1 VTTLVLRLALAP
13 SIVLLASLVQRRLG
27 PRPGGRV
34 VGFPLT
40 TGPFLAV
47 ICLQYGTAAAAR
59 AAAGVI
65 SGQMVVVG
73 FCLGYG
79 HLAARVRPLW
89 ALAGALVA
97 GALAGT
103 ALSAV
108 HPTWLATA
116 LVITAVAVG
125 LYTWPVPPPPASPAE
140 PVSPAEPSGDGAG
153 AVAFRMAVTGGL
165 VAGLAAAA
173 RVVGSYLAGT
183 LSSMPVILSV
193 VVPAAHRSHG
203 PIAATEI
210 VRGALVSIGSAVI
223 FITVVAY
230 TVESLNA
237 VIAFALASVA
247 VFATSLLPWYRLT
260 PVRP

>member
-1 VTTLVLRLALAP
+1 LVLKLALAP
-13 SIVLLASLVQRRLG
+13 VIVLVASLAQRRLG
-27 PRPGGRV
+27 PRLGGRI

-47 ICLQYGTAAAAR
+47 ICLQYGTVAAAR

-89 ALAGALVA
+89 ALTGALA
-97 GALAGT
+97 TGALAG
-103 ALSAV
+103 AAVSAI
-108 HPTWLATA
+108 HPPWLATA
-116 LVITAVAVG
+116 AVLTAVGVG
-125 LYTWPVPPPPASPAE
+125 LYTWPSTVASGRPARP
-140 PVSPAEPSGDGAG
+140 DGPG
-153 AVAFRMAVTGGL
+153 AVATRMAVAGGL

-173 RVVGSYLAGT
+173 RVVGPYLAGT

-193 VVPAAHRSHG
+193 VVPATHRTDG
-203 PIAATEI
+203 PAAATEI
-210 VRGALVSIGSAVI
+210 VRGALVSIASAVL

-230 TVESLNA
+230 TVDA
-237 VIAFALASVA
+237 MDAFTAFALAAAALFVS
-247 VFATSLLPWYRLT
+247 SLLPWARLT

>member
-1 VTTLVLRLALAP
+1 VTTLALKLTLAP
-13 SIVLLASLVQRRLG
+13 IIVLVASLAQRRLG
-27 PRPGGRV
+27 PLLGGRI

-47 ICLQYGTAAAAR
+47 ICLQYGTVAAAR

-89 ALAGALVA
+89 ALTGSLVL
-97 GALAGT
+97 GALAG
-103 ALSAV
+103 AAVSLV
-108 HPTWLATA
+108 HPPWLATTVVLA
-116 LVITAVAVG
+116 AVALG
-125 LYTWPVPPPPASPAE
+125 LYTWPSTAASTRPARR
-140 PVSPAEPSGDGAG
+140 DTAG
-153 AVAFRMAVTGGL
+153 AVAARMAVAGGL

-173 RVVGSYLAGT
+173 RVVGPYLAGT

-193 VVPAAHRSHG
+193 VVPATHRSDG
-203 PIAATEI
+203 PAAATEI

-230 TVESLNA
+230 TVDSMDA
-237 VIAFALASVA
+237 VAAFAVA
-247 VFATSLLPWYRLT
+247 GAALFVTSLLPWARLT
-260 PVRP
+260 PARR